1 HHTVGGWS
9 RCSLLPPRGGV
20 AGKICTVVDTTVSP
34 AESDRNRVSDT
45 PRRVVTRVSREGPTT
60 RQTRAK
66 GRASR
71 QKILEAAAAVA
82 GERGY
87 DGTTIALVSRE
98 SGLSASSIYWHFA
111 DKDAL
116 LAGETWL
123 GQVPGPDGESLSV
136 RDAALCQGVART
148 HTRSPDSLRL
158 GLMRTLGA
166 RPTGSTARE
175 TYQRL
180 RREAVKQ
187 IAAALLEVRPR
198 LGSDDATA
206 LATYALA
213 GGDGIF
219 LSAQIGDVDVER
231 MFALH
236 AEAMI
241 HLIEA
246 AAGP

>member
-9 RCSLLPPRGGV
+9 RCSLLPPLCGV

-116 LAGETWL
+116 LAAVVESGFEMWL
-123 GQVPGPDGESLSV
+123 GQVTRPDGESLSERV
-136 RDAALCQGVART
+136 TALCQGV
-148 HTRSPDSLRL
+148 
-158 GLMRTLGA
+158 
-166 RPTGSTARE
+166 
-175 TYQRL
+175 
-180 RREAVKQ
+180 
-187 IAAALLEVRPR
+187 
-198 LGSDDATA
+198 
-206 LATYALA
+206 
-213 GGDGIF
+213 
-219 LSAQIGDVDVER
+219 
-231 MFALH
+231 
-236 AEAMI
+236 
-241 HLIEA
+241 
-246 AAGP
+246 